1 MPIEYWDPTYG
12 GGGNNGDWATPW
24 TTFDNAST
32 NAGAGGE
39 TRLKGAAKT
48 TLAGTATI
56 TNGSTSVVFTNSQAG
71 VLAAGGGDWLF
82 FAGLIGPDGEE
93 IGTWFRTVSYTDGTK
108 TAVLLRIP
116 YFPTQAGVTVY
127 LAGGVVT
134 LSASM
139 TTQAANQTHSVGWTA
154 DGVQGGMNV
163 IVQDG
168 ARSNLVVAH
177 SGLLD
182 VSVGEL
188 CLGHVSGLSTG
199 STGIFCATANVA
211 FRVKGTLY
219 VAHGTSTSYAVIA
232 SIYNTIE
239 FFLDEVRAAH
249 GASYCVV
256 ASYGRIVVRR
266 VVVSTNAASTG
277 TSFSASADAQGVCGV
292 LLTYG
297 GGSTRHLSAVTGHV
311 WIGAAYLRGQ
321 NAAYPPTVVAG
332 GGLWIG
338 SLSSLTQAGADN
350 PLTPTGNCEVGN
362 PPGHAQV
369 PWILSQNAGVVQKAS
384 GNKAG
389 ASGSSYKLNPGSPY
403 LAVHVP
409 LKRPLASGATLTV
422 KFYAVYTG
430 TAGDAPPCFV
440 RALDPNGLTV
450 ADTAFT
456 PNRSAN
462 TPGGVPDGWA
472 DASQHSIALGGTAAG
487 NASVVIGIWCRDN
500 AAGDAVLYVS
510 EDAASPG
517 ILVAS

>member
-1 MPIEYWDPTYG
+1 MSVEYWDPTYG

-24 TTFDNAST
+24 TTFNDAST

-56 TNGSTSVVFTNSQAG
+56 TNGSTSVVFTDSQAG
-71 VLAAGGGDWLF
+71 VLAAGGGDWIF
-82 FAGLIGPDGEE
+82 FSGLVGPDSEE
-93 IGTWFRTVSYTDGTK
+93 IGTWMLTASYTDATK
-108 TAVLLRIP
+108 TAVLVRTP
-116 YFPTQAGVTVY
+116 FFPTQAGVTVY
-127 LAGGVVT
+127 CAAGVVT

-168 ARSNLVVAH
+168 ARTNLVVAH

-188 CLGHVSGLSTG
+188 CLGHASGLG
-199 STGIFCATANVA
+199 SGSNGISCTTANVA
-211 FRVKGTLY
+211 FRANGALHVSN
-219 VAHGTSTSYAVIA
+219 GTSSNVVSTSV
-232 SIYNTIE
+232 SNTIE
-239 FFLDEVRAAH
+239 FLMDEVRSVN
-249 GASYCVV
+249 GVSNGVLAS
-256 ASYGRIVVRR
+256 AGRIVVRR
-266 VVVSTNAASTG
+266 VVVSTTALN
-277 TSFSASADAQGVCGV
+277 TSGAFSAGTDGQGVCGV
-292 LLTYG
+292 LLAYG
-297 GGSTRHLSAVTGHV
+297 TASRHLSAVVGHV
-311 WIGAAYLRGQ
+311 WIGSAYLRGQ
-321 NAAYPPTVVAG
+321 NVSFPPASTGG

-338 SLSSLTQAGADN
+338 SLTSVTQAGADN

-362 PPGHAQV
+362 PPGHTQV
-369 PWILSQNAGVVQKAS
+369 PWILSQNAGTVQKAS

-389 ASGSSYKLNPGSPY
+389 ASGFSYKLNPGSPY

-430 TAGDAPPCFV
+430 TAGDVPPCFV

>member
-1 MPIEYWDPTYG
+1 MPIDYWDPTYG

-24 TTFDNAST
+24 TTFDDAST

-56 TNGSTSVVFTNSQAG
+56 TNGSTSVVFTDSQAG
-71 VLAAGGGDWLF
+71 VLAAGGGDWIF
-82 FAGLIGPDGEE
+82 FAGLVGPDGEE
-93 IGTWFRTVSYTDGTK
+93 VGTWFRTVSYTDGTK
-108 TAVLLRIP
+108 TAVLLRTP
-116 YFPTQAGVTVY
+116 YFPTQASVTVY

-168 ARSNLVVAH
+168 VRSNLVVAH

-188 CLGHVSGLSTG
+188 CLGHASGLG
-199 STGIFCATANVA
+199 SGSNGIYCVSANVA
-211 FRVKGTLY
+211 FRVKGTLH
-219 VAHGTSTSYAVIA
+219 VAHGTATSYAIYLYTSA
-232 SIYNTIE
+232 SIE
-239 FFLDEVRAAH
+239 FLVDEVRSAH
-249 GASYCVV
+249 GATNGVV
-256 ASYGRIVVRR
+256 ALYGRIVVRR
-266 VVVSTNAASTG
+266 VVVSTNSVNTSG
-277 TSFSASADAQGVCGV
+277 SFSAAADGQAVCGV

-297 GGSTRHLSAVTGHV
+297 TASRHLSAVAGHV

-321 NAAYPPTVVAG
+321 NASFPPAAVAG
-332 GGLWIG
+332 GGLWFG
-338 SLSSLTQAGADN
+338 SLSSLTQAGADQA
-350 PLTPTGNCEVGN
+350 LTPTGNCEVGN

-389 ASGSSYKLNPGSPY
+389 ASGFSYKLNPGSPY

-462 TPGGVPDGWA
+462 TPGGSPNGWA

-500 AAGDAVLYVS
+500 AAGDAVLYIS

-517 ILVAS
+517 ILVAA

>member
-1 MPIEYWDPTYG
+1 MLIEYWDPTYG

-56 TNGSTSVVFTNSQAG
+56 TNGSANVVFTNSQAG
-71 VLAAGGGDWLF
+71 VLAAGGGDWIF
-82 FAGLIGPDGEE
+82 FAGLVGPDGEE
-93 IGTWFRTVSYTDGTK
+93 IGTWMLTASYTDATK
-108 TAVLLRIP
+108 TVVLVRTP

-127 LAGGVVT
+127 CAGGVVT

-168 ARSNLVVAH
+168 ARINLVVAH

-188 CLGHVSGLSTG
+188 CLGHASGLGTG
-199 STGIFCATANVA
+199 STGINCITANVA
-211 FRVKGTLY
+211 FRVKGTLHI
-219 VAHGTSTSYAVIA
+219 AHGTGSSYGILLNTSSTID
-232 SIYNTIE
+232 
-239 FFLDEVRAAH
+239 FLIDEVRSAH
-249 GASYCVV
+249 GASNGVL
-256 ASYGRIVVRR
+256 ASFGRIVVRR
-266 VVVSTNAASTG
+266 VVISTNTANTSGSFNAAG
-277 TSFSASADAQGVCGV
+277 DGQGICGV

-297 GGSTRHLSAVTGHV
+297 GTLTRHLSAVAGHV

-321 NAAYPPTVVAG
+321 NVSFPPAGVAG

-369 PWILSQNAGVVQKAS
+369 PWILSQNAGTVQKAS

-389 ASGSSYKLNPGSPY
+389 ASGFSYKLNPGSPY
-403 LAVHVP
+403 LAVRVP

-500 AAGDAVLYVS
+500 AAGDAVLYIS

>member
-1 MPIEYWDPTYG
+1 MSIEYWDPTYG
-12 GGGNNGDWATPW
+12 GGGNDGDWATPW

-56 TNGSTSVVFTNSQAG
+56 TNGSTSVVFTTSQAG
-71 VLAAGGGDWLF
+71 VLAAGGGDWIF
-82 FAGLIGPDGEE
+82 CAGLMGPDGEE
-93 IGTWFRTVSYTDGTK
+93 IGTWMLTASYTDGSK
-108 TAVLLRIP
+108 TAILVRTP
-116 YFPTQAGVTVY
+116 YLPTQAGVTVY
-127 LAGGVVT
+127 KAGGVVT

-154 DGVQGGMNV
+154 DGTQGGMNV
-163 IVQDG
+163 IVQNG
-168 ARSNLVVAH
+168 ARTNLVVAH

-188 CLGHVSGLSTG
+188 CLGHASGLG
-199 STGIFCATANVA
+199 SLSYGIYCTTANTKFCVA
-211 FRVKGTLY
+211 GTLH
-219 VAHGTSTSYAVIA
+219 VSPGTSSSCAVLIGTA
-232 SIYNTIE
+232 NTIE
-239 FFLDEVRAAH
+239 FLLDEVRSVQVAAL
-249 GASYCVV
+249 GVV
-256 ASYGRIVVRR
+256 ATLGRIVARR
-266 VVVSTNAASTG
+266 VVISSGSSNTSGAFAPEASG
-277 TSFSASADAQGVCGV
+277 HAVCGT
-292 LLTYG
+292 LLTY
-297 GGSTRHLSAVTGHV
+297 SNASRFMSAVTGHLS
-311 WIGAAYLRGQ
+311 IGAAYLRGQ
-321 NAAYPPTVVAG
+321 DASYPPAAQSG
-332 GGLWIG
+332 SQIWIG

-362 PPGHAQV
+362 PPDHTQV
-369 PWILSQNAGVVQKAS
+369 PWILSQNAGVVQKAA

-389 ASGSSYKLNPGSPY
+389 ASGFSYKLNPGSPY

-409 LKRPLASGATLTV
+409 LKRPLAAGSTLTV

-440 RALDPNGLTV
+440 RALEPNGLTV

-462 TPGGVPDGWA
+462 TPGGSPDGWA
-472 DASQHSIALGGTAAG
+472 DASQHSIALGGTAAE

-500 AAGDAVLYVS
+500 AAGDAVLYLS

-517 ILVAS
+517 LLVAA